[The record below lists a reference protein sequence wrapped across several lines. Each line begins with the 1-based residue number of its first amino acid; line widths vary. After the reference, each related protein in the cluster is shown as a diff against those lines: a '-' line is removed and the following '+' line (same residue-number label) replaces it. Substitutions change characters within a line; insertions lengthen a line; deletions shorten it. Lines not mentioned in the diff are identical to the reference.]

1 VTQPGNKSAAH
12 NHRIQFLDA
21 ARGSAMFFVLLSHFG
36 FTFFPDQAAP
46 LPTAMRLVGMVA
58 SPTFMTLS
66 GLLLG
71 FLYCTSPNNFADLR
85 IKLAD
90 RGLFLLTAGHLI
102 LLASHA
108 PLYTTRFLH
117 ITDTIGVCILIQ
129 PWMISRLRARDRLVI
144 GTVLFVASWTL
155 VECWRPAGPTA
166 HLVKETLFGT
176 LTAVNYY
183 RFAFP
188 VVPWFS
194 LGLAATS
201 LGDRLGVYYLRGDGD
216 GMRRLLMRTATIALF
231 AAVCGKVIC
240 MALLNLFPG
249 SALLMAVRTLSS
261 PLQKQPPGLLYIL
274 FYGAIGLYLL
284 SACMFLERT
293 GRLRRPFVLVTM
305 MGQTSLFVFLSHWFV
320 YLIAIMG
327 LRNHLPF
334 VWAWPV
340 YFIGSVVLVTSS
352 AVAWHRRD
360 YNRFITVGYP
370 RVHRMVQEWRFSYPG
385 PQPSTH
391 SSSA

>member
-1 VTQPGNKSAAH
+1 
-12 NHRIQFLDA
+12 
-21 ARGSAMFFVLLSHFG
+21 MFFVLLSHFG

-46 LPTAMRLVGMVA
+46 LPTIMRLVGMVA

-71 FLYCTSPNNFADLR
+71 FLYCTSPNSFRELR

-117 ITDTIGVCILIQ
+117 ITDTIGVCILVQ
-129 PWMISRLRARDRLVI
+129 PWIISRLRPRDRLV
-144 GTVLFVASWTL
+144 LSMAMFAASWAL
-155 VECWRPAGPTA
+155 VEGWRPAGPAA
-166 HLVKETLFGT
+166 HLIKETLFGS
-176 LTAVNYY
+176 LSAANYY

-194 LGLAATS
+194 LGLAATA
-201 LGDRLGVYYLRGDGD
+201 LGDRLGRYYLQGDD
-216 GMRRLLMRTATIALF
+216 NGMQRLVMRTATIAIA
-231 AAVCGKVIC
+231 AAVSGKVIC
-240 MALLNLFPG
+240 IALLDLFPG
-249 SALLMAVRTLSS
+249 NALLIAARTLSS
-261 PLQKQPPGLLYIL
+261 PFEKQPPGLLYIC

-293 GRLRRPFVLVTM
+293 GRLRRQFALATM

-320 YLIAIMG
+320 YLIAILG
-327 LRNHLPF
+327 LRDRLPF
-334 VWAWPV
+334 PWAWPV
-340 YFIGSVVLVTSS
+340 YFVGSVLVVTSA

-370 RVHRMVQEWRFSYPG
+370 RLHRTLREWRLTNRHWG
-385 PQPSTH
+385 ARPSV
-391 SSSA
+391 SSI